1 MPSQN
6 DLTAPFDPTAYTT
19 LSGAQLLQL
28 VSGLI
33 PYPDTGLVVTTTDS
47 DVGVPVVP
55 DANATPKWQRYVWR
69 RIGHTPEDNNIYF
82 YGWNPNISA
91 GVMNQWQSLTLTGI
105 PIGVVTNQMLAGSIT
120 ADKIA
125 SVNWTALSA
134 GTIPAASGA
143 VIGTYPAL
151 GPIQPLYITN
161 GMMQAAQLTQD
172 KFAMQSIDI
181 TDTRTV
187 VGSYQGTVPQCDA
200 STYVHWSPSTQLGR
214 ILNITTLDTLLP
226 SSSLAVIAAVGTNP
240 LYSSTTEVLA
250 LAVTRVATA
259 LSITNGLVQGG
270 TMPDTSKL
278 LIEVTAQV
286 ASRSLCYV
294 GLYNSNGTV
303 PSIAG
308 AAAGLA
314 SGLDAAA
321 RLQEVKFSYITDAGV
336 GPATYRVCIFGTN
349 VSGAIVPCFLNS
361 LDGATYLF
369 GVSGSSSSTNV
380 SVIKSSI
387 KVTEYI

>member
-28 VSGLI
+28 VSGLA
-33 PYPDTGLVVTTTDS
+33 PYADKGLVVTTIDS
-47 DVGVPVVP
+47 AVGVPVVP
-55 DANATPKWQRYVWR
+55 DANATPKWQGYVWR
-69 RIGHTPEDNNIYF
+69 RIGFTPGDNNIYF
-82 YGWNPNISA
+82 YGWNPHISA
-91 GVMNQWQSLTLTGI
+91 GAMNQWQSLTLTGI
-105 PIGVVTNQMLAGSIT
+105 PIGVITNQMLAGSIT

-125 SVNWTALSA
+125 SVNWAALSA
-134 GTIPAASGA
+134 GTIPAATGA
-143 VIGTYPAL
+143 VIGTYPNL
-151 GPIQPLYITN
+151 GPIQPGYITN
-161 GMMQAAQLTQD
+161 GMMADEQLTQT
-172 KFAMQSIDI
+172 KLASGAIDL

-187 VGSYQGTVPQCDA
+187 VGSNQGTVPQCDA

-214 ILNITTLDTLLP
+214 ILNVTTLDTLLP
-226 SSSLAVIAAVGTNP
+226 SSSTAVVAAVGTNP
-240 LYSSTTEVLA
+240 LYSSTSEVLA

-259 LSITNGLVQGG
+259 LSITNGLIQGG

-286 ASRSLCYV
+286 ASRALCYV
-294 GLYNSNGTV
+294 GLYNSNGAV

-308 AAAGLA
+308 AAMGLAA
-314 SGLDAAA
+314 SGLDATA
-321 RLQEVKFSYITDAGV
+321 RLQEVKFSYTTGAGV
-336 GPATYRVCIFGTN
+336 GPATYRVCIFGTT
-349 VSGAIVPCFLNS
+349 VSGAAVPCFLNS

-369 GVSGSSSSTNV
+369 GVAGPNANV